1 MSDSINQ
8 EDEKYEDEIHLSSS
22 KAIETLLQVTASNDH
37 RLSDMADNKAQIL
50 ITVNSIIISAII
62 SLVLKNL
69 KDNKF
74 LILPS
79 YILLSVSL
87 FTMILAILA
96 TRPSIPKGRFSKKD
110 LADKKVNLLFFG
122 NFYRMKLDDYAKG
135 MKSILNDK
143 EFLYDSLIKD
153 VHAQGVV
160 LGRKYRLLRAAYN
173 VFMFGLVLAI
183 ITFVLSSMHHINI
196 SAPTIHTIQ

>member
-1 MSDSINQ
+1 MSDFVNQ
-8 EDEKYEDEIHLSSS
+8 EGEKQLLDQNQS

-50 ITVNSIIISAII
+50 ITVNSIIISAIV

-87 FTMILAILA
+87 LTLILAILA
-96 TRPSIPKGRFSKKD
+96 TRPSIPKGRFTNKD
-110 LADKKVNLLFFG
+110 LVNKKVNLLFFG
-122 NFYRMKLDDYAKG
+122 NFYRMKLDDYANG

-143 EFLYDSLIKD
+143 DFLYDILIKD

-183 ITFVLSSMHHINI
+183 ITFIVSSMHHVNINV
-196 SAPTIHTIQ
+196 PNL